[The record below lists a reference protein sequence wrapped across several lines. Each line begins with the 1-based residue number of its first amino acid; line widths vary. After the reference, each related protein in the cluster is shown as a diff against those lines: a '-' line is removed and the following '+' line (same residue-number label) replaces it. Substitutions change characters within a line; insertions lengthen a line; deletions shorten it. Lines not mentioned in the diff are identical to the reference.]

1 MKESMSYES
10 ITETRAHC
18 NLCHHQCKSHEGKRG
33 ICGVRENRSETL
45 YSLKYINE
53 NWRDQKCLRNY

>member
-33 ICGVRENRSETL
+33 ICGVGKTEAKPFTALNILMR
-45 YSLKYINE
+45 IGGI
-53 NWRDQKCLRNY
+53 RNV